1 MDLKE
6 YIDRHSLLLGKEQ
19 DCRDDLTVKVLA
31 VQAWGLEFGSQVKAG
46 WTRALAWKQIEKRVN
61 NVKMRDWQDS
71 SVDKGASAKPGDL
84 S

>member
-46 WTRALAWKQIEKRVN
+46 WTRALA
-61 NVKMRDWQDS
+61 
-71 SVDKGASAKPGDL
+71 
-84 S
+84 